1 MCEYKQKNTRTRIP
15 SRTQKLA
22 QIEVI
27 ALSMCWG
34 VMISAICNKNELK
47 IQEISWLLCVGCGI
61 YANEV
66 KIHTFRGWINSA
78 KTGALFYS
86 AQKVSS
92 EGQRNLAIKTKP
104 RPILFAYWAELSVAG
119 PKRNYQRDIHC
130 SSFFLAPTWQ
140 FLIEESI
147 FRIRQSGLF
156 FLSFS
161 KNLKINKFQ
170 KKKIYIYISIF
181 VEYLSHHTYGP
192 NWWSYGRPDC
202 R

>member
-1 MCEYKQKNTRTRIP
+1 MCWEMMISAICNKNELRIQEMSRVSCESVWVATTDVWVQAKKYTYQDT
-15 SRTQKLA
+15 SRTQKPA

-130 SSFFLAPTWQ
+130 SSFFFGTHLA
-140 FLIEESI
+140 I
-147 FRIRQSGLF
+147 FNRG
-156 FLSFS
+156 
-161 KNLKINKFQ
+161 
-170 KKKIYIYISIF
+170 IYF
-181 VEYLSHHTYGP
+181 
-192 NWWSYGRPDC
+192 
-202 R
+202 

>member
-1 MCEYKQKNTRTRIP
+1 MSSEFKRWAEFHARACELPQQMCEYKQKNTRTRIP

-47 IQEISWLLCVGCGI
+47 IQEISWLLFVGCGI

-66 KIHTFRGWINSA
+66 KMHTFRGWINSA

-130 SSFFLAPTWQ
+130 SSFFLAHTWQ

-147 FRIRQSGLF
+147 FRIPR
-156 FLSFS
+156 
-161 KNLKINKFQ
+161 N
-170 KKKIYIYISIF
+170 
-181 VEYLSHHTYGP
+181 
-192 NWWSYGRPDC
+192 
-202 R
+202 